1 MRMINTSTESKT
13 NLYPMTSSDGMI
25 KGTKYKFKVE
35 GYNESKKDMSYGI
48 YINQGTN
55 QSGKTRLNDS
65 DIMMVLKE
73 TKNGETKV
81 VYGPGSLENFNNTLI
96 YSNTINKETI
106 KDNKVSIEYELT
118 TWVSEKVLIS
128 DTVKDMEGRSIYT
141 QKDFNNS
148 YASLKVE
155 VVGDFTEKA
164 VSDGE
169 VSITAKT
176 KSNSINY
183 VTNLDYSK
191 TAIVND
197 NVLVT
202 WTISKTPSKLIIVN
216 ESDNTK
222 EEVVPTQSGDSYVYE
237 KEISKSSKLTYYVV
251 YTDGKQSDIGHANIR
266 IDKETPTF
274 TMSQG
279 GTIKIVY
286 SNTEALISNKVTLIS
301 DDNKVVLKYALVK
314 KGEVPTSYKTVGL
327 TEDNYEINE
336 YVESG
341 LYELYVKTVD
351 EAGKEHEEHVQ
362 YVVSYDIGLISL
374 DGYELPVKTIEVVK
388 GQQLNYITS
397 LPEIERE
404 YFKFLGFSSDREGT
418 KLVSNETIV
427 NDIETLYANFEMLA
441 KPVCSFSGPT
451 ATWIK
456 ASGSA
461 TYTLTCVNEEA
472 SIGFNNSTITSSDI
486 TPSIDGIVTIS
497 APVKETLDNGYK
509 WTITVTGLSQGEVNL
524 TLKEGV
530 VTNGYGVSNEKVTS
544 DIIKV
549 DTTAPTVSYD
559 IKGDQIFNTSKT
571 VTITASD
578 NESGFDYMIV
588 QAYKDGTKVTDKS
601 IDKETT
607 GTYQVTMDS
616 NGVWTIYAKV
626 YDKAGNNQDQTPVS
640 EDGSY
645 YQTYTIDTTGP
656 TITYDVAGGT
666 YNEDKTI
673 TVTATDAVSGFDYM
687 SVQVYKD
694 GVGVPAKS
702 TDRETTGTF
711 RVTLDSDGVWVVH
724 TKAYDKAGN
733 VQNQTP
739 SNESGWY
746 YQEYKIYKN
755 HTVNFVGNKFG
766 LSSVYDGTSNTNFT
780 YSYDPNTSYLT
791 INGSYSS
798 SASLQLMQL
807 VNQHFTEGDQYTTT
821 LEYVSG
827 SYTAGEYVVFVTE
840 VLKDNLANVSTRNFM
855 DAGLPTSDVK
865 TRTATLTISSA
876 AASEA
881 TIFNAWIWASS
892 SITFNNYKFKVTM
905 NKVESKTVTYNSAY
919 GTFPSNPT
927 RYGHTFTGWYTEE
940 TGGTQVTES
949 SIMNT
954 PSDQTLYAHWSA
966 LDVTAPK
973 IDYNVYA
980 GNYKATQTVT
990 ITATDTE
997 SGLNYMKVHVYKNGV
1012 LQTHNNYV
1020 TNGSYT
1026 ASLSS
1031 EGTWVIYVQAYDN
1044 AGNKAPE
1051 NKNIDSWHSQTYV
1064 IDLTAPVIKYDV
1076 GGGTYNASKTVNVSV
1091 TDNLTGISDVY
1102 YELYK
1107 NNVLSSSG
1115 NKGVNFSVNLNSEG
1129 TWVLYTI
1136 ASDNA
1141 GNYNNAQP
1149 LNKNGFYYQTYV
1161 IDTTAPT
1168 ISFDVANGASFTNP
1182 KTATVTFADN
1192 LSGVKERYVSVIKSD
1207 GTTLLSNY
1215 AAPNNTY
1222 SYTFNQ
1228 TGTYTI
1234 YANAVDNVG
1243 NNYYTT
1249 HGASAMV
1256 TITITAA
1263 CTDYTRTTLATET
1276 SCTPSGTPGVD
1287 NTYITCENAH
1297 TRWRYTLECQ
1307 KSSGMTTTNS
1317 KFIYKDSGSAN
1328 TACKN
1333 ARSGCL
1339 SYVCSTSS
1347 RVLYTKYQYTRT
1359 CS

>member
-1 MRMINTSTESKT
+1 MGKKMSTEGSHFRDLMTKMKKNVAKYNVLFLLLAIFLFGVSYAFFAYNRVSTKDTSIVAGGIYMRMINTSTESKT
-13 NLYPMTSSDGMI
+13 NLYPMTSSDGMV

-35 GYNESKKDMSYGI
+35 GYNESKKDISYGI

-128 DTVKDMEGRSIYT
+128 DTVKDMEGRSVYT

-148 YASLKVE
+148 YTSLKVE

-237 KEISKSSKLTYYVV
+237 KEVSKSSKLTYYVV

-314 KGEVPTSYKTVGL
+314 KGEIPTSYKAVEL

-362 YVVSYDIGLISL
+362 YVISYDIGLISL
-374 DGYELPVKTIEVVK
+374 DGYGLPVKTFEVVK
-388 GQQLNYITS
+388 GQQLNYLAS
-397 LPEIERE
+397 LPEITRE

-673 TVTATDAVSGFDYM
+673 TVTATDAISGFDYM

-711 RVTLDSDGVWVVH
+711 QVTLESDGVWTVH
-724 TKAYDKAGN
+724 TKAYDKVGN
-733 VQNQTP
+733 VQNQNP

-766 LSSVYDGTSNTNFT
+766 LSSVYDGTSNTSFT
-780 YSYDPNTSYLT
+780 YSYDSNTSYLT
-791 INGSYSS
+791 INGTYNTYT
-798 SASLQLMQL
+798 SLQLMQL

-827 SYTAGEYVVFVTE
+827 SYTAGEYIVFVTE

-865 TRTATLTISSA
+865 TKTATLTISSA

-881 TIFNAWIWASS
+881 TIFNAWIWSSS
-892 SITFNNYKFKVTM
+892 SITFDNYTFKVTM
-905 NKVESKTVTYNSAY
+905 TKVESKTVTYNSAY

-940 TGGTQVTES
+940 TGGTQVTTS
-949 SIMNT
+949 TIMDT
-954 PSDQTLYAHWSA
+954 PGDKTVYAHWSA
-966 LDVTAPK
+966 VDVTAPK
-973 IDYNVYA
+973 ITYSLSA
-980 GNYKATQTVT
+980 GNYNSTKSVTVK
-990 ITATDTE
+990 ATDTG
-997 SGLNYMKVHVYKNGV
+997 SGLNHMKVHVYKDGV
-1012 LQTHNNYV
+1012 LQKYNNNI
-1020 TNGSYT
+1020 TSGSYT
-1026 ASLSS
+1026 ASLNSQGS
-1031 EGTWVIYVQAYDN
+1031 WVVYVQAYDN

-1051 NKNIDSWHSQTYV
+1051 SKSIDVWHS
-1064 IDLTAPVIKYDV
+1064 
-1076 GGGTYNASKTVNVSV
+1076 
-1091 TDNLTGISDVY
+1091 
-1102 YELYK
+1102 
-1107 NNVLSSSG
+1107 
-1115 NKGVNFSVNLNSEG
+1115 
-1129 TWVLYTI
+1129 
-1136 ASDNA
+1136 
-1141 GNYNNAQP
+1141 
-1149 LNKNGFYYQTYV
+1149 QTYV

-1182 KTATVTFADN
+1182 KTATVSFADN
-1192 LSGVKERYVSVIKSD
+1192 LSGVKERNVSIIKSD

-1215 AAPNNTY
+1215 VAPNNTY

-1228 TGTYTI
+1228 IGTYTI
-1234 YANAVDNVG
+1234 YANAVDNAG
-1243 NNYYTT
+1243 NNYYTV
-1249 HGASAMV
+1249 HNASAMV